1 MATTKVAI
9 TIDSRLLAE
18 LDHLVAQHVFA
29 NRSKAIQEALTDK
42 LTRMRRQRL
51 ARESAKLSLAD
62 EQSMAEENFQQD
74 MEQWPA
80 Y

>member
-1 MATTKVAI
+1 MAATKVAI